1 MTHPSRKY
9 YIFVPIF
16 VSFALL
22 LSYGGILAAFLLKG
36 RTEMLYSAAKAFVPV
51 VAPRAVLLM
60 LTIQS
65 AFPAAA
71 ILALYLS
78 FRKTH
83 SAEVFFFLYGLL
95 GFAVQ
100 TSRFFMAPAALVTL
114 SAYSLIPLTRL
125 VYFGRIFTA
134 LSFFAAGLFSNGV
147 TSQRRKFYL
156 FIILLVSFIIAATIP
171 VDFTSIARPLLFA
184 IDDKIGF
191 SLAFYALSTFTVL
204 NFIFAAYSHS
214 EPAYLLVALALLFV
228 ITGIDLMFYSP
239 HGFWSLI
246 GLALALGGTALF
258 AERTH
263 EIYLW
268 I

>member
-9 YIFVPIF
+9 LVVIPIF

-22 LSYGGILAAFLLKG
+22 LSYGGIFTGFLLKG
-36 RTEMLYSAAKAFVPV
+36 RVEALYSAAKDFVPV
-51 VAPRAVLLM
+51 VAPRTVLFM
-60 LTIQS
+60 LTLQA
-65 AFPAAA
+65 AFSAAA
-71 ILALYLS
+71 ILSLYLS

-100 TSRFFMAPAALVTL
+100 SSRFFMAPAALVAL

-147 TSQRRKFYL
+147 ASQRRNFFL
-156 FIILLVSFIIAATIP
+156 SMILLVSFIIAATIP
-171 VDFTSIARPLLFA
+171 VDFTSITRPLLFA
-184 IDDKIGF
+184 IDDKIGL
-191 SLAFYALSTFTVL
+191 SLAFYALSAFTVL
-204 NFIFAAYSHS
+204 NFIFAAYNHS
-214 EPAYLLVALALLFV
+214 EPAYLLVALAVLFV
-228 ITGIDLMFYSP
+228 ITGMDLMFYYP
-239 HGFWSLI
+239 HGVWSLI
-246 GLALALGGTALF
+246 GLVSALGGTALF